1 MFSNCASG
9 LGGRLACHA
18 LVAGVLITACLSS
31 ACGGGTSDEA
41 PRPAAPVTNPV
52 DPATAGRIGGKVTL
66 IGTPPAR
73 EKIKTINDPGCTG
86 TITTEEVVTGADG
99 ALQNV
104 FVYVKDGLGNR
115 VFPVPATP
123 AVLAQ
128 EQCMYRPH
136 VLGIQVGQTLDIV
149 NGDDLLHNI
158 HAVPTANGEFNKAQQ
173 FKGFRNQHV
182 FSIKEVLVPFKCD
195 VHRWM
200 TAYVGVVDHPFFAV
214 TGNGGTF
221 SLEGLPPGTYAIEAV
236 HEKYGR
242 QTQTVTLEAK
252 GSQDIAF
259 TFKTSQGSA

>member
-1 MFSNCASG
+1 MLANCVSG
-9 LGGRLACHA
+9 RGGLVRHA
-18 LVAGVLITACLSS
+18 LVAGVLITAFLSS
-31 ACGGGTSDEA
+31 ACGGGTSEEA
-41 PRPAAPVTNPV
+41 PKPAASVKNPV

-66 IGTPPAR
+66 IGTPPAP
-73 EKIKTINDPGCTG
+73 EAIKTTTDPYCTG
-86 TITTEEVVTGADG
+86 TITTEEVVAGTDG
-99 ALQNV
+99 SLQNV
-104 FVYVKDGLGNR
+104 FVYVKDGLGNL

-123 AVLAQ
+123 VVLGQ
-128 EQCMYRPH
+128 ERCMYKPH
-136 VLGIQVGQTLDIV
+136 VVGIQVGQTLDIV
-149 NGDDLLHNI
+149 NGDDTLHNI

-182 FSIKEVLVPFKCD
+182 FSIKEVMVPFKCD

-214 TGNGGTF
+214 TGNVGTF
-221 SLEGLPPGTYAIEAV
+221 SLDGLPPGTYTIEAV

-259 TFKTSQGSA
+259 TFKT

>member
-1 MFSNCASG
+1 MVANSVSG
-9 LGGRLACHA
+9 RAGRLVCHGLLA
-18 LVAGVLITACLSS
+18 AVVISASLSS
-31 ACGGGTSDEA
+31 ACSGGRGDET
-41 PRPAAPVTNPV
+41 PQPAAPVTNPV
-52 DPATAGRIGGKVTL
+52 EPASAGRIGGKVTL
-66 IGTPPAR
+66 IGKPPAPQP
-73 EKIKTINDPGCTG
+73 IKTATDPNCTA
-86 TITTEEVVTGADG
+86 TLTTEEVVVGADG

-104 FVYVKDGLGNR
+104 FVYVKDGLGNL
-115 VFPVPATP
+115 VFPVPEKP

-128 EQCMYRPH
+128 EHCMYRPH

-149 NGDDLLHNI
+149 NGDDTLHNI

-173 FKGFRNQHV
+173 SKGFRNQHV
-182 FSIKEVLVPFKCD
+182 FSTREVMVPFKCD

-214 TGNGGTF
+214 TGDGGTF
-221 SLEGLPPGTYAIEAV
+221 SLDGLPPGTYTVEAV

-259 TFKTSQGSA
+259 TFKT

>member
-1 MFSNCASG
+1 MLVNCVSG
-9 LGGRLACHA
+9 RGGLVRGA

-31 ACGGGTSDEA
+31 ACGGGTSEEA
-41 PRPAAPVTNPV
+41 PKPAPSVKNPV

-66 IGTPPAR
+66 IGTPPAP
-73 EKIKTINDPGCTG
+73 ETIKTTSDPYCTA
-86 TITTEEVVTGADG
+86 TITTEEVVAGTDG
-99 ALQNV
+99 SLQNV
-104 FVYVKDGLGNR
+104 FVYVKDGLGNL

-123 AVLAQ
+123 VVLGQ
-128 EQCMYRPH
+128 ERCMYKPH
-136 VLGIQVGQTLDIV
+136 VVGIQVGQTLDIV
-149 NGDDLLHNI
+149 NGDDTLHNI
-158 HAVPTANGEFNKAQQ
+158 HAVPTSNGEFNKAQQ

-182 FSIKEVLVPFKCD
+182 FSIKEVMVPFKCD

-221 SLEGLPPGTYAIEAV
+221 SLDGLPPGTYTIEAV

-259 TFKTSQGSA
+259 TFKT